1 VDDYGTR
8 HLPGAAT
15 IAFVL
20 ALAAVAVAGYA
31 TLEVRQTLHSE
42 RAARQAEVGGL
53 QRRLAV
59 LEAHDSRLS
68 HRVGSAEQ
76 TLKRRD
82 AGIAPLAKRV
92 LRSVFTVETDAGL
105 GTGFVGWEDADGLYV
120 VTADHVVKDASSSV
134 TLTRAGQSWR
144 GDVDAEDAANDLAVI
159 RINGRPAG
167 AAPLWQSPS
176 LHPPLVGDQVLLVG
190 SPFGLSGTVTT
201 GVVSRVT
208 KKVVQTDAAANPGN
222 SGGPAVDK
230 QGRVV
235 GVLVSG
241 GGENINFAIRIDRA
255 CVKLRDC

>member
-1 VDDYGTR
+1 MDYDETR
-8 HLPGAAT
+8 RLPVAA
-15 IAFVL
+15 IAVVV
-20 ALAAVAVAGYA
+20 AVAAAAVAGFGW
-31 TLEVRQTLHSE
+31 LQLRQTLHSE
-42 RAARQAEVGGL
+42 RAVRRSEVGSL

-59 LEAHDSRLS
+59 LEAHDARLS
-68 HRVGSAEQ
+68 HRVGTAEQ

-82 AGIAPLAKRV
+82 AGLAPLAKRV

-105 GTGFVGWEDADGLYV
+105 GSGFVGWQDADGLYV
-120 VTADHVVKDASSSV
+120 ITADHVVKDASTSV
-134 TLTRAGQSWR
+134 TLSRAGHSWR
-144 GDVDAEDAANDLAVI
+144 GDVNAEDAANDLAVI
-159 RINGRPAG
+159 RLDGRPAG
-167 AAPLWQSPS
+167 AVPLWQSPS
-176 LHPPLVGDQVLLVG
+176 PHPPIVGDQVLLVG

-208 KKVVQTDAAANPGN
+208 SKVVQTDAAANPGN

-255 CVKLRDC
+255 CVKLRPC